1 MTPKMTPT
9 MRRQRGLTLVELV
22 VVLTLVGL
30 VVSLGATLV
39 GRVASGQQD
48 NRGRLTL
55 ALSADGAVSRVADD
69 LQSALPNSLRVT
81 TRGTETWIEWVPVL
95 DAGRYRAASDT
106 VAAAPGDPLDT
117 DDPADNSFDVIGTPV
132 TQAPA
137 GSQLVLHNLG
147 QAEADA
153 YAGNNRRAGVV
164 LGSGGRHLRFT
175 AAGALAASTGTRR
188 FFIVTTPVT
197 LACQAVGGR
206 FELRRYSGY
215 GWLAAQP
222 DQAATLTGASST
234 LLLGNLAGCSAAYST
249 ALANIGLLNL
259 RLRLTD
265 PGSSAQ
271 IDLMHQVTV
280 DNTP

>member
-1 MTPKMTPT
+1 MRRNS
-9 MRRQRGLTLVELV
+9 RRQRGLTLVELV

-30 VVSLGATLV
+30 VVSIGATLV
-39 GRVASGQQD
+39 GRVAAGQQD

-55 ALSADGAVSRVADD
+55 ALTADGAVARVADD
-69 LQSALPNSLRVT
+69 LQAALPNSLRLT
-81 TRGTETWIEWVPVL
+81 TRDSETWIEWVPVL

-106 VAAAPGDPLDT
+106 VAASPGDPLDT
-117 DDPADNSFDVIGTPV
+117 SDPTDASFDVIGTAVANVPV
-132 TQAPA
+132 

-164 LGSGGRHLRFT
+164 ADSGGRHLSFKP
-175 AAGALAASTGTRR
+175 AGALSASTGTQR
-188 FFIVTTPVT
+188 FFVVDTPVT
-197 LACQAVGGR
+197 LACQAVAGG

-215 GWLAAQP
+215 GWLSAQP
-222 DQAATLTGASST
+222 DQPATMKGATST

-259 RLRLTD
+259 RLRLAD
-265 PGSSAQ
+265 PQSNAHL
-271 IDLMHQVTV
+271 DFLHQVAV

>member
-1 MTPKMTPT
+1 MNRSW
-9 MRRQRGLTLVELV
+9 RRQRGLTLVELV

-30 VVSLGATLV
+30 VVSIGATLV
-39 GRVASGQQD
+39 GRVAAGQQD
-48 NRGRLTL
+48 SRGRLTL
-55 ALSADGAVSRVADD
+55 ALAADGAVAHVADD
-69 LQSALPNSLRVT
+69 LQAALPNSLRLT
-81 TRGTETWIEWVPVL
+81 TRDSETWIEWVPVL

-117 DDPADNSFDVIGTPV
+117 SDASDNSFDVIGTPLSNV
-132 TQAPA
+132 PV
-137 GSQLVLHNLG
+137 GSQLVFHNLG

-164 LGSGGRHLRFT
+164 LDSGGRHLSFKP
-175 AAGALAASTGTRR
+175 AGALGDSTGTQR
-188 FFIVTTPVT
+188 FFVVGTPVT
-197 LACQAVGGR
+197 LACQAVAGG

-215 GWLAAQP
+215 GWLPAQA
-222 DQAATLTGASST
+222 DSAGALKGATST

-259 RLRLTD
+259 RLRLAD
-265 PGSSAQ
+265 PQSSAHL
-271 IDLMHQVTV
+271 DFLHQVAV